1 MVQIV
6 GKYLYE
12 SGENFDAFLKALD
25 VGFILRNLAKTS
37 KPTIEITLDGD
48 TYTIKTITTLKTT
61 EIKFKLGEEFEETRM
76 DGKTVK
82 VCVARVAAAF
92 GSLTIH
98 FNCLLSL
105 DGHHS
110 GGRLSGS
117 DSEGRQRGEDCPRV
131 YGHSLEDGKT
141 VLFAQ
146 NMS

>member
-82 VCVARVAAAF
+82 TVITLE
-92 GSLTIH
+92 GDSLVQIQKGDKEVKIVREFTDTHLKTI
-98 FNCLLSL
+98 CTIGDITST
-105 DGHHS
+105 
-110 GGRLSGS
+110 
-117 DSEGRQRGEDCPRV
+117 RV
-131 YGHSLEDGKT
+131 YKR
-141 VLFAQ
+141 A
-146 NMS
+146 

>member
-48 TYTIKTITTLKTT
+48 VYTIKTITTLKTT

-82 VCVARVAAAF
+82 VRSCCSNSF
-92 GSLTIH
+92 SLTIIFH
-98 FNCLLSL
+98 LIIT
-105 DGHHS
+105 
-110 GGRLSGS
+110 
-117 DSEGRQRGEDCPRV
+117 RQPSPRRATPLFRFKRARRKV
-131 YGHSLEDGKT
+131 TKKSR
-141 VLFAQ
+141 LFA
-146 NMS
+146 SLPTLT